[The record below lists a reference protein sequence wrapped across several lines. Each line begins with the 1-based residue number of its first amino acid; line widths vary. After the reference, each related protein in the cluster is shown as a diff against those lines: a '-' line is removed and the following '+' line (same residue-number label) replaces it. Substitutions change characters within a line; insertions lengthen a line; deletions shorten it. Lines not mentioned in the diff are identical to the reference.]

1 MLQKVTL
8 CYTVDQQTTTQ
19 YYYDTFICV
28 TGPNTFQS
36 GSIYFRGFRFV
47 SLTTEAVH
55 WNYAGF
61 FN

>member
-55 WNYAGF
+55 
-61 FN
+61 